1 MLKKNILEKSVSHGP
16 TRKSNDNCN
25 TKNNRRKKTGNNSI
39 IRKNKPLL
47 DEGYSFNKALTEITG
62 RSVTNY
68 RCGWF
73 KDLIDYAKTQGY
85 DYHEYKWKRGKKQ
98 GNNL

>member
-1 MLKKNILEKSVSHGP
+1 MTITVIEQTTAERKAE
-16 TRKSNDNCN
+16 TRK
-25 TKNNRRKKTGNNSI
+25 I
-39 IRKNKPLL
+39 FQEIRPYL
-47 DEGYSFNKALTEITG
+47 DQGYSFNKALSEVTDL
-62 RSVTNY
+62 SVTNY
-68 RCGWF
+68 RNGWF

>member
-1 MLKKNILEKSVSHGP
+1 MDQRGNQMITVIQKTTAERKQETIALFEK
-16 TRKSNDNCN
+16 
-25 TKNNRRKKTGNNSI
+25 I
-39 IRKNKPLL
+39 KPLL
-47 DEGYSFNKALTEITG
+47 DEGYSFNKALTETTDL
-62 RSVTNY
+62 SVTNY

>member
-1 MLKKNILEKSVSHGP
+1 MIRVIQQSTEERKAETIQLFEK
-16 TRKSNDNCN
+16 
-25 TKNNRRKKTGNNSI
+25 I
-39 IRKNKPLL
+39 KPLL
-47 DEGYSFNKALTEITG
+47 DKGYSFNKALSEVTDL
-62 RSVTNY
+62 SVTNY
-68 RCGWF
+68 RNGWF

>member
-1 MLKKNILEKSVSHGP
+1 MIKVIQQSTAE
-16 TRKSNDNCN
+16 RKQE
-25 TKNNRRKKTGNNSI
+25 TIELFQKI
-39 IRKNKPLL
+39 KPLL
-47 DEGYSFNKALTEITG
+47 DKGYSFTKAITKVTDLN
-62 RSVTNY
+62 VTNY
-68 RCGWF
+68 RNGWF